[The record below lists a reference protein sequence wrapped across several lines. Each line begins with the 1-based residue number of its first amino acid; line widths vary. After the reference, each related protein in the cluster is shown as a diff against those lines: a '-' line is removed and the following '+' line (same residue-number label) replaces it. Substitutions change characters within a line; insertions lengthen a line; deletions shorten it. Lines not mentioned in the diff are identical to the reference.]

1 MYDKIKQ
8 TSAFIQ
14 SKTDI
19 KPKVGIVLGSGLG
32 NLANQIEVETA
43 IDYHDI
49 PNFPEVTVKG
59 HSGRLLIGKLGGKD
73 IIAMLGR
80 FHFYEGHSMKA
91 LTFPIRVMID
101 LGIDLLIL
109 SNAAGGMNPNF
120 KVGDIMLINDHIN
133 LFPDNPLM
141 GPNDERLGVRF
152 PDMSEVYDKELI
164 KKAHQI
170 AKENNIELQEG
181 VYVGTTG
188 PTFETPAEYKYFHII
203 GGDTVGMS
211 TVPEA
216 IVARHGG
223 IKTFGF
229 SIVTDLG
236 VEGQVETVSHEEV
249 IEAAN
254 AAEPK
259 LTLIVTELLKSL

>member
-8 TSAFIQ
+8 TSEFIQ
-14 SKTDI
+14 NKINI

-59 HSGRLLIGKLGGKD
+59 HNGRLLMGKLGGKD
-73 IIAMLGR
+73 IIAMQGR
-80 FHFYEGHSMKA
+80 FHFYEGHSMKD

-101 LGIDLLIL
+101 MGIDLLIV

-141 GPNDERLGVRF
+141 GQNDDRLGERF
-152 PDMSEVYDKELI
+152 PDMSEIYDKALI

-170 AKENNIELQEG
+170 AEANNIKLQEG
-181 VYVGTTG
+181 VYVGTSG

-211 TVPEA
+211 TVPET
-216 IVARHGG
+216 IVARHAG
-223 IKTFGF
+223 IKSFGF

>member
-1 MYDKIKQ
+1 MYDRIKQ
-8 TSAFIQ
+8 TSKFIQ
-14 SKTDI
+14 SKTNI
-19 KPKVGIVLGSGLG
+19 KPRVGIVLGSGLG
-32 NLANQIEVETA
+32 NLASHIEVETA

-59 HSGRLLIGKLGGKD
+59 HNGRLLIGKLGNQD
-73 IIAMLGR
+73 IVAMQGR
-80 FHFYEGHSMKA
+80 FHFYEGHSMQE

-101 LGIDLLIL
+101 MGIDLLVL

-141 GPNDERLGVRF
+141 GQNDERLGARF
-152 PDMSEVYDKELI
+152 PDMSEIYDKKLI
-164 KKAHQI
+164 AKAHNI
-170 AKENNIELQEG
+170 AQANNIKLQEG
-181 VYVGTTG
+181 VYVGTSG
-188 PTFETPAEYKYFHII
+188 PTFETPAEYKFFRII

-216 IVARHGG
+216 IVARHAG

-236 VEGQVETVSHEEV
+236 VEGQVATVSHEEV

-259 LTLIVTELLKSL
+259 LTLLVTELLKGL